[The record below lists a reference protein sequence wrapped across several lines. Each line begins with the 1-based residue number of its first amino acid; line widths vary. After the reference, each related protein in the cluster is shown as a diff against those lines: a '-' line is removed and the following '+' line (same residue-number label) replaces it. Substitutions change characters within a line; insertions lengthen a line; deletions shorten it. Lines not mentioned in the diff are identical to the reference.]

1 MPNQNNRPE
10 WVTVRA
16 KWFRDHGQRELL
28 GMIAS
33 LLSDIVLPHTL
44 LSTYEQDPW
53 GEAYKTTTAEA
64 KVLAD
69 SEFKVRSLT
78 IIAPSTNSKTVF
90 FGPASDPSRAL
101 APGTEKVVDIPLG
114 ATVDLATWYILAAD
128 AEVGQDVY
136 LQYCR

>member
-1 MPNQNNRPE
+1 
-10 WVTVRA
+10 
-16 KWFRDHGQRELL
+16 
-28 GMIAS
+28 MIAS
-33 LLSDIVLPHTL
+33 LLSDIALPHTFS
-44 LSTYEQDPW
+44 STWTTDPW
-53 GEAYKTTTAEA
+53 NEAYKTTTSYALA
-64 KVLAD
+64 LAD

-78 IIAPSTNSKTVF
+78 LIAPSTNSKTVF